1 MSKLGKLGT
10 EVTEIM
16 GNARRAGSPVP
27 RALDSMEELTHPG
40 AREIATLTVIARSQD
55 WQFEPLM
62 KALEIAS
69 KITDWSHPFMVAH
82 NIKGD
87 KFGPSFSWRDAPFRR
102 YESFAHFYQCE
113 LEATW
118 GKWEDLQRTW
128 KRIVKG
134 EISEDEGRHIVLH
147 GHGGDRRSEK
157 AKADQGGND
166 ENVTTLKPNEKNTKA
181 HILARL
187 DRDRPDLAARV
198 RAGTMTANAAAI
210 EAGFRKPSKR
220 KKLSRVDR
228 FEKAMSKW
236 TKAERRSLWLK
247 LEAEFGRRK

>member
-1 MSKLGKLGT
+1 
-10 EVTEIM
+10 M

-113 LEATW
+113 LEGPW

-134 EISEDEGRHIVLH
+134 EICEDEGRHIILRDR
-147 GHGGDRRSEK
+147 GRPKKDGDEKDVTSFLKRSEM
-157 AKADQGGND
+157 
-166 ENVTTLKPNEKNTKA
+166 NTKA

-187 DRDRPDLAARV
+187 DRDRPDLAAHV
-198 RAGTMTANAAAI
+198 RAGTMSANAAAI
-210 EAGFRKPSKR
+210 EAGYRKPSKH

-228 FEKAMSKW
+228 VEKAMSKW